1 MRTERDKGGGS
12 FPAVTGASSLLVI
25 FSVLCLTVFALLSL
39 STVSA
44 DHRIFERNSQALRAH
59 YEAEEQANEILAQL
73 RAGTVPVGVKT
84 SQSDQIPNHPG
95 ELLTVYDYSCP
106 VSDTTTL
113 EVSVALD
120 RGMYGIYD
128 TYVVLRW
135 QEVSTYDW
143 QPDTHIPVYTG
154 E

>member
-1 MRTERDKGGGS
+1 MRTERNKNGAS

-44 DHRIFERNSQALRAH
+44 DHRIFERNSQALKAH

-73 RAGTVPVGVKT
+73 RSGTVPAGVKA
-84 SQSDQIPNHPG
+84 SKSDQVPG
-95 ELLTVYDYSCP
+95 HTGEQLTVYDYSCP

-120 RGMYGIYD
+120 RGTSD
-128 TYVVLRW
+128 TFVVLRW